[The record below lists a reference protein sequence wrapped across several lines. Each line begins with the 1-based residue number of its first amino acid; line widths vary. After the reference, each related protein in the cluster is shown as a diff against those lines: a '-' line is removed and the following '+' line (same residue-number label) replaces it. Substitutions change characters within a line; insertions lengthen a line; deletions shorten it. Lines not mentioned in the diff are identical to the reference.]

1 MEYLIKIISLIVAAV
16 LFVIWEK
23 WHWDKD
29 ESRTKYILIEYAIWF
44 VVLSIGSVVE
54 MLLGYNKI
62 PIWYSLAISALIAVP
77 AAIIGW
83 YWHKQRMKSK

>member
-1 MEYLIKIISLIVAAV
+1 MEYLIKIISLVVAMV
-16 LFVIWEK
+16 LFVAWEK
-23 WHWDKD
+23 RHWDKD

-44 VVLSIGSVVE
+44 VVLSIGDVIS
-54 MLLGYNKI
+54 LFLGYNKI

-83 YWHKQRMKSK
+83 FWHKRRMNEK